1 MMMRS
6 TTLALAG
13 AILCANFAFADGGQS
28 AQPVP
33 IDATSLQMVM
43 PKRMMKVRWE
53 NGKIVPLSDWVE
65 LGDFAPAG
73 LCDTSGQTET
83 LVFDHFAVN
92 PNTGGIDPS
101 RQVCIQGRFFILVD
115 PQDNT
120 RIYHNPFYAN
130 DIESLVDPAFNGGT
144 IRSLTHLWLWSPNRT
159 FPPSGKQKCFVA
171 IFCTEEFDTEC
182 QTRHLNTVLPG
193 VLLEYPDDLPG
204 DFYTT
209 PVCLDPIGGIPLP
222 STPGDDGAPGRSVL
236 GGYIVIYAK
245 AFDGNTG
252 QITLADG
259 AQPGLWHPE
268 LTNPRFGNS
277 TEVQFDDSNPTD
289 GNHDPAAECFDYTFN
304 LSSFGCP
311 NPSKLGGAIAF
322 FVAEERCQPNGGDV
336 DGSGCVNDLDLLA
349 VLFAFGSSEGPEDTN
364 CDGIVND
371 LDLLEVLF
379 NFGSGC

>member
-6 TTLALAG
+6 TTLALAS

-53 NGKIVPLSDWVE
+53 NGQVIPLTDWVE

-73 LCDTSGQTET
+73 PCDTSGQTET
-83 LVFDHFAVN
+83 LAFDHFAVN
-92 PNTGGIDPS
+92 PNTGDIDS
-101 RQVCIQGRFFILVD
+101 GRQLCIPGRFFILVD
-115 PQDNT
+115 ANDSS
-120 RIYHNPFYAN
+120 RAYHNPFYAN
-130 DIESLVDPAFNGGT
+130 DIESFADASLNGRT
-144 IRSLTHLWLWSPNRT
+144 IRSLTHLWYWSPNRT
-159 FPPSGKQKCFVA
+159 RPPSGQQRCYIA
-171 IFCTEEFDTEC
+171 IFCTEEFDAEC
-182 QTRHLNTVLPG
+182 QTPHLNTAYDG
-193 VLLEYPDDLPG
+193 VLLDYGNLNAG
-204 DFYTT
+204 FYYS
-209 PVCLDPIGGIPLP
+209 PVCLDTIGGIPSP
-222 STPGDDGAPGRSVL
+222 TTRADDGAPGTQLL
-236 GGYIVIYAK
+236 GGYLVIYGK
-245 AFDGNTG
+245 AFSNN

-268 LTNPRFGNS
+268 LTNPRYGNS
-277 TEVQFDDSNPTD
+277 TEVQFDDSDPTD

-304 LSSFGCP
+304 LTGTGCP
-311 NPSKLGGAIAF
+311 SPSKLGGAIAF

-336 DGSGCVNDLDLLA
+336 DGTGCVNDLDLLA